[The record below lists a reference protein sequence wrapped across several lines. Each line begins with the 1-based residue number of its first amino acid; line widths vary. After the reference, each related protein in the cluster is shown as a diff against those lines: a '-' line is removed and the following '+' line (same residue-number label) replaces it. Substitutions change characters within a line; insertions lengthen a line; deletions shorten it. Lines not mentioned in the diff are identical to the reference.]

1 MEKGNGESGR
11 FNGRSYQAMRPLV
24 DCKALSGTRLFPGV
38 DERFLLNMVTCMQRE
53 HWPRGY
59 LLKSPEETQ
68 ERFHILLKGRVK
80 VGRHH
85 VDNGRELTFC
95 LLGPGD
101 GFNIL
106 TLINCRGPYDL
117 QVRTLDEVEALSAP
131 VDRWSRWMEEYP
143 VLRQSMA
150 ADASVH
156 IENLCQLASE
166 LALDDTMTRLV
177 HLLLRHFHDKPRGL
191 NLIHDLSQEELANMI
206 GTVRP
211 VVARLLGELRRDG
224 VVDFSGGVLSIA
236 NPERLVERADSHLLN
251 MACE

>member
-1 MEKGNGESGR
+1 MDKGNGDSGR
-11 FNGRSYQAMRPLV
+11 FNGRSYHAMRPLV
-24 DCKALSGTRLFPGV
+24 DCKALTGTCLFKGV

-59 LLKSPEETQ
+59 LLKCPEETQ
-68 ERFHILLKGRVK
+68 ERFHLLLTGRVK
-80 VGRHH
+80 IGRHH

-95 LLGPGD
+95 VLGPGE

-106 TLINCRGPYDL
+106 NLIDCRGPYDL
-117 QVRTLDEVEALSAP
+117 QIRTLDEVEALSAP
-131 VDRWSRWMEEYP
+131 VDRWSRWMDEYP

-150 ADASVH
+150 AIAAER

-177 HLLLRHFHDKPRGL
+177 HLLLRHFNDRRRSL
-191 NLIHDLSQEELANMI
+191 NLIRDLSQEELANMI

-224 VVDFSGGVLSIA
+224 VIDFSDGVLTIA
-236 NPERLVERADSHLLN
+236 NLERLLERADGHLLN
-251 MACE
+251 TVCD